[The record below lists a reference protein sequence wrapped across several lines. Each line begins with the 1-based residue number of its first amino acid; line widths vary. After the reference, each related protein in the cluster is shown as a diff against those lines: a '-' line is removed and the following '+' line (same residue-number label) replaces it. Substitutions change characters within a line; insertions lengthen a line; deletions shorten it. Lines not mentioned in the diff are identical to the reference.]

1 MLVVLQ
7 EGQNVS
13 NYSELT
19 NNSAPLNVLYF
30 TASWCGP
37 CKMIAPHVES
47 LSQKYPNVNF
57 YKIDVDVFEE
67 LSASAEVECM
77 PTFRL
82 YKNNELVESL
92 EGADAN
98 ALTQLVQK
106 SL

>member
-47 LSQKYPNVNF
+47 LAQKYPNVNF